1 MIGGAVGGLMEVLI
15 GTIIALVVLQG
26 IKVGIAKFKSNRDAK
41 RRRAQFKVVSSLVD
55 DLEKNRRG

>member
-1 MIGGAVGGLMEVLI
+1 MEVLI